1 MKTLKIFGLGV
12 CLLSG
17 SVMAQVVVE
26 AETATTLNGTIKVNP
41 AGTGLDG
48 IKAVVP
54 GGDGTYDATATWA
67 EYENI
72 SIPAAGDY
80 NFITNT
86 SGFQATST
94 VEIFVNGTSKGII
107 TVPST
112 GGWGTYMDSDPLLVT
127 LPAGTITVKLGFGST
142 SSNTGF
148 LMNIDKFT
156 IATPTITGLNKLTSN
171 DFKVRQNKQQN
182 SLTIESEKYQ
192 SAVVYLYDITG
203 ASIKSATMYNGV
215 SEISTSNLNK
225 GIYMVQINANGE
237 KFTQKIVL

>member
-1 MKTLKIFGLGV
+1 MKTLNIFGLGV

-26 AETATTLNGTIKVNP
+26 AETATTLNGTIQVD
-41 AGTGLDG
+41 ASGVGLG
-48 IKAVVP
+48 SIKAIVP

-80 NFITNT
+80 NFITTT
-86 SGFQATST
+86 SGYSATAT

-112 GGWGTYMDSDPLLVT
+112 GGWGTYIDSAPLLVT
-127 LPAGTITVKLGFGST
+127 LPAGTIKVKLGFGASD
-142 SSNTGF
+142 NAVGW

-156 IATPTITGLNKLTSN
+156 IATPSTGLKNLTSN
-171 DFKVRQNKQQN
+171 DFKVMLNKQQN

-192 SAVVYLYDITG
+192 SAVMSLYDITG

-225 GIYMVQINANGE
+225 GIYMIQINANGE

>member
-1 MKTLKIFGLGV
+1 MKTLKIFGLGL

-17 SVMAQVVVE
+17 SVMAQIVVE
-26 AETATTLNGTIKVNP
+26 AETANTLNGTIKVHP

-48 IKAVVP
+48 IKAIVP

-72 SIPAAGDY
+72 SIPTAGDY
-80 NFITNT
+80 HFITNT

-94 VEIFVNGTSKGII
+94 IEVFVNGTSKGII
-107 TVPST
+107 TVPGT
-112 GGWGTYMDSDPLLVT
+112 GGWGTYMDSSPLLVT
-127 LPAGTITVKLGFGST
+127 LPAGTIKVKLGFGST
-142 SSNTGF
+142 SENTGF

-156 IATPTITGLNKLTSN
+156 ITTPTTGLNTISSS
-171 DFKVRQNKQQN
+171 DVKVLVNKQQN

-192 SAVVYLYDITG
+192 SAVVSIYDITG
-203 ASIKSATMYNGV
+203 ASIKSANMYNGYT
-215 SEISTSNLNK
+215 ELSTSNFSK
-225 GIYMVQINANGE
+225 GIYMVQIIANGE